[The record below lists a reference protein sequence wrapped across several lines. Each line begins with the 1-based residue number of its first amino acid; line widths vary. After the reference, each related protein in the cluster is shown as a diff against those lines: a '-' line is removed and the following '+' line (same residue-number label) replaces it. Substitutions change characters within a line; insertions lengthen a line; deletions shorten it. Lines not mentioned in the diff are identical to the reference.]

1 MSIAFRNEIGVTV
14 LLAGNAIAGVDI
26 LPRARP
32 PLTRLFAGKPV
43 SSLLCVLP
51 RLFSLCSAAHQ
62 VAFMSAVEAARAQA
76 VDLEGRHR
84 RVTAVVAEWLA
95 ELSRG
100 LYGGRLAHDGGSAA
114 AVRAL
119 MQAATVLGHGTAG
132 SAESGD
138 RQSRRQAVSRIS
150 TALAAL
156 GISTEAGQPAAGSA
170 LADHIAALDDCAF
183 APMAVEQCFL
193 SADDDQEVVM
203 RLLADGDAFSDAPDM
218 QGRVPET
225 GVWARQAR
233 REATSPPGSG
243 PAERLKARIAE
254 AARLGAWLEAREVGD
269 EDDAAE
275 DGIVESYCL
284 ADGTGAAAVECARG
298 RLYHL
303 VELDRDDQIVRFEFV
318 APTEWN
324 FHARGPLVRA
334 LRGCVL
340 TDSRSGQDAVRAMIG
355 SFDPCV
361 GFSLSFREAHD
372 A

>member
-1 MSIAFRNEIGVTV
+1 MSVAFRNEIGVTV
-14 LLAGNAIAGVDI
+14 LLARGAIADVDI

-32 PLTRLFAGKPV
+32 PLTRLFAGRPV
-43 SSLLCVLP
+43 SSLLGVLP

-62 VAFMSAVEAARAQA
+62 VAFMSAVEAARAQP
-76 VDLEGRHR
+76 VNPEGKQR
-84 RVTAVVAEWLA
+84 RVTALVAEWLA
-95 ELSRG
+95 ELLCG

-119 MQAATVLGHGTAG
+119 MQAATSLGHGTA
-132 SAESGD
+132 ESGD
-138 RQSRRQAVSRIS
+138 RRQAVGRIS
-150 TALAAL
+150 TALTAL
-156 GISTEAGQPAAGSA
+156 GISTEAGQAAAGSA
-170 LADHIAALDDCAF
+170 LADHIAALGDCAF
-183 APMAVEQCFL
+183 GPMAAEHCFL
-193 SADDDQEVVM
+193 SAADDQAVVK

-218 QGRVPET
+218 QGRIPET

-233 REATSPPGSG
+233 RGAASPPGSG

-275 DGIVESYCL
+275 DGIVESYAV
-284 ADGTGAAAVECARG
+284 ADRTGAAAVECARG

-303 VELDRDDQIVRFEFV
+303 VELDQDDRIVRFEFV

-340 TDSRSGQDAVRAMIG
+340 TDNRSGQDAVRAMIG